1 MQNVLQFSDIKPEQW
16 HVTTPQDR
24 SSGHGKQ
31 MWVNRSEDIKEK
43 ILFQLPATKAPF
55 GVQPDGQ
62 DGNESTYKSTIML
75 DLTPDMVPVFADI
88 DKLLLK
94 HALQDKKLWFSKT
107 MADEKIAAKQFPV
120 VKPQSS
126 PEWAPKIKV
135 KIFKDGQK
143 NATKIYKA
151 VPNPDYGKVEGAEKL
166 IAHRVTENEIP
177 RGCQVT
183 AVIEVGGAWVSQ
195 LGFGVEL
202 RAQQMFFEHKDF
214 EPSIK
219 DFNVAGGISL
229 AKEEPNNATKNET
242 TVVDDPSLKRSID
255 ADGSDDVEGREAS
268 AAELPIPPAKI
279 PKM

>member
-1 MQNVLQFSDIKPEQW
+1 MQNNVLQFSDIKPQEW
-16 HVTTPQDR
+16 HITTPQDR

-31 MWVNRSEDIKEK
+31 MYVNRSEEIKEK
-43 ILFQLPATKAPF
+43 ILFQLPTTKAPF

-62 DGNESTYKSTIML
+62 EGNESPYKSTLML
-75 DLTPDMVPVFADI
+75 DLSPEMVPAFEEI

-94 HALQDKKLWFSKT
+94 HAMQDKQLWFTKAIS
-107 MADEKIAAKQFPV
+107 DEKIASKQFPV

-135 KIFKDGQK
+135 KIIRAGQK

-166 IAHRVTENEIP
+166 IAHRVPEDEIP

-195 LGFGVEL
+195 LGFGLEL
-202 RAQQMFFEHKDF
+202 RAQQMFFEHKDS

-229 AKEEPNNATKNET
+229 AKEEPDNGIRDQTKG
-242 TVVDDPSLKRSID
+242 VDESSLKRPID
-255 ADGSDDVEGREAS
+255 ADGSDVEGS
-268 AAELPIPPAKI
+268 TAELPIPP
-279 PKM
+279 PKMSKV